1 MGCEG
6 ESMLTHG
13 VDIGYGDVYRL
24 GATDEWYDYTGTD
37 DYRYKGMPSGHW
49 GSRSYNAIGP
59 MHENNVQLLIK
70 QVGPFPEEHGCTAGV
85 DCEFGVSELA
95 CFAPVGSELLLPTVP
110 EHGTTEGS
118 LHLIQKPN
126 FSREPGSGPYTINFI
141 GQGIAISEINIAI
154 VSELLEPLMS
164 DGLPST
170 IKEINFLWSN
180 SYWSDT
186 EMMSEKTNPPD
197 LAIKMF
203 GDLARYGV
211 RLNVMHAIS
220 REERP
225 EAEWPRVDTNV
236 IGEAFQLTN
245 TTDQDPN
252 VKWMVVGTGYYK
264 NSIYPQIEAWGFDL
278 SPCIPSHHNY
288 PKCGTNALYVRG
300 AAGADGFKDRRRSKL
315 FQYYEKLNTKSDSD
329 GGDSRGDENPVGLR
343 GGHVS
348 VK

>member
-1 MGCEG
+1 MG
-6 ESMLTHG
+6 
-13 VDIGYGDVYRL
+13 
-24 GATDEWYDYTGTD
+24 
-37 DYRYKGMPSGHW
+37 
-49 GSRSYNAIGP
+49 
-59 MHENNVQLLIK
+59 
-70 QVGPFPEEHGCTAGV
+70 
-85 DCEFGVSELA
+85 
-95 CFAPVGSELLLPTVP
+95 
-110 EHGTTEGS
+110 
-118 LHLIQKPN
+118 LIQKPN

-170 IKEINFLWSN
+170 IKEINFLWFN

-264 NSIYPQIEAWGFDL
+264 NSL
-278 SPCIPSHHNY
+278 
-288 PKCGTNALYVRG
+288 
-300 AAGADGFKDRRRSKL
+300 RSKL

-343 GGHVS
+343 
-348 VK
+348 